1 MKKLLYLFIAF
12 GLMMPMVS
20 CAQPLDPITIEVEA
34 DPIEETTVV
43 DAVNETIQAATNSDA
58 EITTPPVLD
67 VTSAESLFTWWL
79 WLTGVL
85 SPLLLMLFHRVWPSV
100 NKKELIIK
108 SLIGGGVIIW
118 AVILAAGGGFN
129 WTSVVY
135 AIIMFIVQYST
146 YNGIYKGFGLSS
158 FKPANYKH
166 S

>member
-1 MKKLLYLFIAF
+1 
-12 GLMMPMVS
+12 MMPMVS
-20 CAQPLDPITIEVEA
+20 CAAQPLDPVTIEVVE
-34 DPIEETTVV
+34 DPVEETTVIE
-43 DAVNETIQAATNSDA
+43 AVNESIQAATASDA
-58 EITTPPVLD
+58 EITTPPPLD
-67 VTSAESLFTWWL
+67 ASSAESLFSWWL

-85 SPLLLMLFHRVWPSV
+85 SPLLLLLFHRIWPSV

-146 YNGIYKGFGLSS
+146 YNGVYKGFGLSS
-158 FKPANYKH
+158 FKPANYDNK
-166 S
+166 